1 MSEEF
6 SGMTYADIMDDIFA
20 RSKSFSGKEYYDE
33 MVRICPELKKKWWER
48 IPSEEQVKKMVAE
61 YGYSLSVSA
70 TTRAPREGEV
80 DGREYYFKS
89 VDEFRNLIDY
99 NGFIEWAQ
107 YVENYYGTPRKF
119 VEDEMAKGHDVILE
133 IEVQGA
139 MNVREQYPD
148 AILIFIT
155 APSAKGLRER
165 LAGRGTESEEVI
177 DKRMQRA
184 VEESEDM
191 QQYDYIVVNDDLD
204 TCVHSVHS
212 IIVGRKCLR
221 ENNLEFIEEIKN
233 ELKAL

>member
-1 MSEEF
+1 MDKKGFLIVISGF
-6 SGMTYADIMDDIFA
+6 SGV
-20 RSKSFSGKEYYDE
+20 GKGT
-33 MVRICPELKKKWWER
+33 V
-48 IPSEEQVKKMVAE
+48 VKRLVQD
-61 YGYSLSVSA
+61 YGYSLSISA

-80 DGREYYFKS
+80 DGREYYFKTKE
-89 VDEFRNLIDY
+89 DFMNLIDY

-165 LAGRGTESEEVI
+165 LAGRGTVVQSRYSVVMATAKRARQIIDGAEPLVKSESG
-177 DKRMQRA
+177 KPLSTA
-184 VEESEDM
+184 VAELYSGK
-191 QQYDYIVVNDDLD
+191 VK
-204 TCVHSVHS
+204 
-212 IIVGRKCLR
+212 IVGDD
-221 ENNLEFIEEIKN
+221 E
-233 ELKAL
+233 